1 VDRKASVPKWMVR
14 ATLVVL
20 GVGTAAYAG
29 WQGWG
34 QCHFRAAEQSMA
46 RHQFADARAQLAECL
61 RVWPSDG
68 DTLLLAARAAERDG
82 DTAEADRLLTAAEAG
97 NPAGVTLERNLRRLR
112 AGDLSDATRYFTTAD
127 TRRGEPDSK
136 LILDGLI
143 VGALKAGQFDYARR
157 CLTLWDESHSDPWD
171 RAQSKAWQGEI
182 AYRTG
187 LADVAVAHLRE
198 AFATLPGDDA
208 IRLMLAEVLIQYAPA
223 EAKGHLDALR
233 AKRPDDRGVT
243 IRLASCHRAL
253 GEPEEATRLLDD
265 LLTRSERDVPAL
277 LERGRVAL
285 DLRRFDDAERWFRK
299 AEGVVPQD
307 REVYQA
313 LVRCL
318 ELAGKSAE
326 AQAYRDKVR

>member
-1 VDRKASVPKWMVR
+1 MDRKPSVPKWLVR

-20 GVGTAAYAG
+20 AIGGLGYAG

-34 QCHFRAAEQSMA
+34 YYHFRAAERALA
-46 RHQFADARAQLAECL
+46 RHQFADARVQLVECR

-68 DTLLLAARAAERDG
+68 ETLLLAARAAERDG
-82 DTAEADRLLTAAEAG
+82 DAAEAERLLTAAEAG
-97 NPAGVTLERNLRRLR
+97 NPAGVALERNLRRLR
-112 AGDLSDATRYFTTAD
+112 AGDLSDATRYFTTAA

-143 VGALKAGQFDYARR
+143 AGALKAGQFDYARR
-157 CLTLWDESHSDPWD
+157 CVALWDESHSDPWD
-171 RAQSKAWQGEI
+171 HAQSKAWQGEI

-198 AFATLPGDDA
+198 AFTTLPGDAA

-223 EAKGHLDALR
+223 EAKQHLDALR
-233 AKRPDDRGVT
+233 AKRPDDRGLA

-265 LLTRSERDVPAL
+265 LIARSDRDVPAL

-285 DLRRFDDAERWFRK
+285 DVRKIDDAERWFRK
-299 AEGVVPQD
+299 AEGLVPQD
-307 REVYQA
+307 REVQVSLA
-313 LVRCL
+313 RCL